1 MSNESRRKYLFV
13 AIDRAT
19 PWVYLE
25 ILPLKSV
32 AHAAGFLRRLNKKA
46 AFKIRTVLTDNGKEF
61 TDRFSAAGEA
71 LPTGAHAFDALCI
84 ENGIDHQLV

>member
-1 MSNESRRKYLFV
+1 M
-13 AIDRAT
+13 
-19 PWVYLE
+19 YLE
-25 ILPLKSV
+25 ILPLKGA
-32 AHAAGFLRRLNKKA
+32 AHTAGFFCRLKKKA
-46 AFKIRTVLTDNGKEF
+46 TVKIRTVLTVTGKEF